1 MKESRFYNLV
11 YIVISVFLVFLNLLN
26 KKTLGL
32 PPVDY
37 GVYAMIIVLGVFLA
51 VKDRR
56 FNIPQGWLVL
66 TGIMAAGM
74 MLNALVSKYSPGPL
88 YSAVGGIITF
98 MPFILF
104 AISYNFHMSD
114 DELHLFIRLI
124 IAVTCAIALIVYF
137 DTLVLH
143 TGDDEFQKGII
154 TSGVIFFGNFS
165 SYCNQAMVL
174 TLAELYRTGDRRW
187 YAVAGFLGVTILL
200 TNQMK
205 AILGMM
211 LVVIVFIFF
220 MTKIKRWIKIT
231 IAATGITAIVAV
243 LSVSAVFMLKFENY
257 MDNAQLEESY
267 TKVARP
273 ALYYGAFQLA
283 NDFFPFGSGQGTYG
297 SVPVNIVGSRIYTDY
312 ELDKVWGLG
321 DDTEFSFKMD
331 AHWASIMGEMGYIGL
346 IIYLLIFF
354 YPARKVNKRLEGE
367 SEETRKY
374 YSYIIKAGILTLF
387 FESIVLALPKS
398 FSFMVVY
405 TGLAGLIF
413 NRKTK
418 QWTDQ

>member
-11 YIVISVFLVFLNLLN
+11 YIAVSTFLVFLNLLN

-37 GVYAMIIVLGVFLA
+37 GVYAVIIGLGVFRA
-51 VKDRR
+51 VQNRK
-56 FNIPQGWLVL
+56 FNVPRGYLL
-66 TGIMAAGM
+66 LSGIMVAGM
-74 MLNALVSKYSPGPL
+74 VLNALVSKYSPGPL
-88 YSAVGGIITF
+88 YSAIGGLITF

-104 AISYNFHMSD
+104 AVSYNFRMTD
-114 DELHLFIRLI
+114 EELHLFIKLI
-124 IAVTCAIALIVYF
+124 IAVTCGIALIVYF

-165 SYCNQAMVL
+165 SYCNQAMAL

-187 YAVAGFLGVTILL
+187 YAVAGFLALTILL

-211 LVVIVFIFF
+211 LVVIVFIFY
-220 MTKIKRWIKIT
+220 MTDIKRWIKIT
-231 IAATGITAIVAV
+231 IAATGITAIVAA

-273 ALYYGAFQLA
+273 ALYYGALQLA

-297 SVPVNIVGSRIYTDY
+297 SVPVNIVGSRIYNDY
-312 ELDKVWGLG
+312 ELDQVWGLG
-321 DDTEFSFKMD
+321 EDTEFSFKMD
-331 AHWASIMGEMGYIGL
+331 AHWASIMGEMGFIGL
-346 IIYLLIFF
+346 AIYLLIFF
-354 YPARKVNKRLEGE
+354 YPARKVKKRLEAE
-367 SEETRKY
+367 DEHTRKY
-374 YSYIIKAGILTLF
+374 YSYVIKAGILTLF

-405 TGLAGLIF
+405 AGLAGLIL
-413 NRKTK
+413 NRKKTN
-418 QWTDQ
+418 TEEI